1 MNNPI
6 LSSLVQEL
14 TISGVTFFVRGMTVS
29 EVLHLNI
36 RVGAAGVIGQVE
48 FLTIGQ
54 ECLVGWRDL
63 RFERDGEMMELGFSK
78 ENIHQ
83 IPARILIRIGEF
95 AYNNLTLLTE
105 AESDK
110 LRGYI
115 RFSTYLS
122 DEKNKA
128 QEKTYDCVTCIKNGL
143 HEKRSCGLV
152 NKQEMIERILGKP
165 EEKKVVERK
174 KSAAEIM
181 SPYTVFR
188 SRAAPKTQAPPPV
201 EEVKPVVELEKP
213 VFKIPSVNFS
223 FPECP
228 VSWVPVSLK
237 MLANLLYSAGKSNM
251 PFYQGGVGDQPY
263 KTHSAQQVVLS
274 ESARIEMEKMEQDR
288 KKNSKPGSSKGRR

>member
-36 RVGAAGVIGQVE
+36 RVGATGVIGQVE

-63 RFERDGEMMELGFSK
+63 RFERDGEMMELVFSK
-78 ENIHQ
+78 DNIHQ
-83 IPARILIRIGEF
+83 IPARVLIRIGEF

-105 AESDK
+105 LEANK

-128 QEKTYDCVTCIKNGL
+128 QEKTYDCETCIKAGL

-152 NKQEMIERILGKP
+152 NKEAMIERILGKV
-165 EEKKVVERK
+165 EEKPVFERK
-174 KSAAEIM
+174 KTAAQIM

-188 SRAAPKTQAPPPV
+188 SRAAPKTQAPPVEAPKPV
-201 EEVKPVVELEKP
+201 EAEKP

-288 KKNSKPGSSKGRR
+288 KKHSKSGGSKGKR